1 VPLLRTTRRRFVG
14 RRSRLEQGR
23 LERARETGAHGLERA
38 REAVTP
44 AVEQV
49 REAAAP
55 QLALAKEKIVDEVLP
70 RVGAGVAA
78 ALAASEPVREEAKR
92 RGSATV
98 AALKGDLEP
107 PAPPR
112 RKRRLGKFLFLTGI
126 AAAATAAV
134 KAWRNSRNRDEW
146 TSADTYAST
155 TGMPPRTTT
164 GAGTTTADSAGST
177 PTGTM
182 AAPADAAAASPD
194 EALADEARATVTSP
208 DTDTVGPVT
217 EPAAVS
223 EQEVDDAIREA
234 EAKRSS

>member
-1 VPLLRTTRRRFVG
+1 MRVPASSHGRPRRVAGRSRMSKDQRGKEAARAVLRHGSRSQEVDVPLLRTTRRRFVG
-14 RRSRLEQGR
+14 RRGRLEQGR

-55 QLALAKEKIVDEVLP
+55 PLALAKEKIVDEVLP
-70 RVGAGVAA
+70 RVGASVAA

-112 RKRRLGKFLFLTGI
+112 RKRRLGKFL
-126 AAAATAAV
+126 
-134 KAWRNSRNRDEW
+134 
-146 TSADTYAST
+146 
-155 TGMPPRTTT
+155 
-164 GAGTTTADSAGST
+164 
-177 PTGTM
+177 
-182 AAPADAAAASPD
+182 
-194 EALADEARATVTSP
+194 
-208 DTDTVGPVT
+208 
-217 EPAAVS
+217 
-223 EQEVDDAIREA
+223 
-234 EAKRSS
+234 